1 MAYAPTSVVFPS
13 ERRSIGIAKE
23 TAAGTGVMPTG
34 TLPVKGFIGEDKPIW
49 LPDESLRSA
58 MAMTYGLQEGPY
70 VADITIDA
78 SPVYGDTIGHV
89 LYNSLGDYTV
99 TGTASTPVYT
109 APSTVSP
116 GAGPIAITTTGV
128 APGPGVA
135 LQLGTSP
142 TAEIVTT
149 GTGSTTT
156 SLVLSTATPIRFTH
170 TGPVTITT
178 VVAPLTHV
186 FALLNGT
193 GNAQPVTHTFTDQNF
208 INADLARWWPYT
220 CMSEVTITGNAEQLL
235 NWSGKGMGF
244 AGVHPLTTP
253 TVTVSAVP
261 AQPAWNS
268 LVGIG
273 GTVSASPVYQV
284 GEFEIVLTREV
295 QAYFTASGQQN
306 PFVIGRGKFSSTGKL
321 NFSPTIDETPLLYM
335 LNNTQPQLQIIS
347 TNGLTGA
354 SKVSMQIDVAVCA
367 FDASVIEASKALLGY
382 NDTFMA
388 VSNTTNTGNSAGYS
402 PLMITLV
409 NAVPSY

>member
-23 TAAGTGVMPTG
+23 TAAGIGQMPTG

-99 TGTASTPVYT
+99 TGTASTPTFT
-109 APSTVSP
+109 APSGVTA
-116 GAGPIAITTTGV
+116 GAGPIAITSATAAVAGTFIQIGTGTTSEV
-128 APGPGVA
+128 
-135 LQLGTSP
+135 
-142 TAEIVTT
+142 VTV
-149 GTGSTTT
+149 GTGSTVT
-156 SLVLSTATPIRFTH
+156 SIVIAATTPIRFTH
-170 TGPVTITT
+170 VGSTTITT
-178 VVAPLTHV
+178 VVAPFTHV

-193 GNAQPVTHTFTDQNF
+193 GNAQPPTHTFTDQNF

-253 TVTVSAVP
+253 TVTVSGVP

-268 LVGIG
+268 QVGIV
-273 GTVSASPVYQV
+273 GTVSASPIYQIS
-284 GEFEIVLTREV
+284 EWEIVLTREV

-306 PFVIGRGKFSSTGKL
+306 PFVIGRGKLSSTGKL
-321 NFSPTIDETPLLYM
+321 NFSPTIDESPLLYM
-335 LNNTQPQLQIIS
+335 LGNTQPQLQIIA

-354 SKVSMQIDVAVCA
+354 SKVSMQIDVQVAA

-382 NDTFMA
+382 NNTFMA
-388 VSNTTNTGNSAGYS
+388 VANTTNTGNSAGYS
-402 PLMITLV
+402 PLMVTLV
-409 NAVPSY
+409 NAVSSY